1 MESPLSDLN
10 STTERG
16 ARPPARPDATPV
28 AIRAIESRSIDY
40 VPAAER
46 HGRLTDQATIW
57 FAGSA
62 QLLSLSTG
70 AIGIWSGLNLFWTL
84 IALAFG
90 TVLGTIPVAAHASQG
105 PHLGLPQMVQSRPQ
119 FGRYG
124 SLFIW
129 AVAILVYWGYVVFG
143 VNTLGATAHQLD
155 LGPSWV
161 WIVVLGVVAI
171 VFAVYGYDWLHVGQ
185 RIVTVLLVAALAV
198 FTVGAAIGG
207 HIPDGQLTASGTFD
221 LTKFLVVTSAAAV
234 YQLSWAFFVS
244 DYSRYMP
251 AGTRH
256 RSIIAYTA
264 LGAGFGVYWM
274 EALGAIAAA
283 IFPEAGL
290 IGALQ
295 DASDQVFG
303 GLGAVVLILG
313 GVSLVIF
320 TGMCIYGGSLTLIS
334 AADSLRPATTNRAIR
349 IVTILAIG
357 VTATM
362 VGLVIPDDFLN
373 GTFYTVLAVLGYLMA
388 PWTAVNLTDYF
399 LVRRNR
405 YSVREIFNPVGM
417 YGRWNW
423 RGLTAY
429 WVAFAVMIPF
439 MYLTFFQGSIATALN
454 GVDLAFFVGIPVA
467 AVVYWVLC
475 RSLDVER
482 EWAIIPEADRDLD
495 AVAQPI
501 E

>member
-1 MESPLSDLN
+1 METDLSEL
-10 STTERG
+10 ST
-16 ARPPARPDATPV
+16 RPGSPV
-28 AIRAIESRSIDY
+28 AGPSAVAAPIRGIEARSIDY

-46 HGRLTDQATIW
+46 HGRLSDQATIW

-90 TVLGTIPVAAHASQG
+90 TLVGTVPVAAHASQG

-129 AVAILVYWGYVVFG
+129 AVAIAVYWGYVVFG
-143 VNTLGATAHQLD
+143 VNTLGATAHQLKM
-155 LGPSWV
+155 GPSWV
-161 WIVVLGVVAI
+161 WVVALGVVAV
-171 VFAVYGYDWLHVGQ
+171 VFAVYGYDWLHIGQ
-185 RIVTVLLVAALAV
+185 RITTVLLVVALAV
-198 FTVGAAIGG
+198 FTIGAAVGG
-207 HIPDGQLTASGTFD
+207 HIPHGALAATGTFD
-221 LTKFLVVTSAAAV
+221 LTKFLVVASAAAV

-251 AGTRH
+251 ANTKH
-256 RSIIAYTA
+256 RWIIAYTA

-283 IFPEAGL
+283 IFPKSGL
-290 IGALQ
+290 TGALQ

-303 GLGAVVLILG
+303 GLGAIVLILG
-313 GVSLVIF
+313 GISLVIF

-334 AADSLRPATTNRAIR
+334 AADSLRPAPPTRTMRV
-349 IVTILAIG
+349 VTILLIG
-357 VTATM
+357 VTATV
-362 VGLVIPDDFLN
+362 VGLFIPDDFLN

-388 PWTAVNLTDYF
+388 PWTAINLVDYF

-405 YSVREIFNPVGM
+405 YSVREIFNPAGM

-429 WVAFAVMIPF
+429 WVAFVVMIPF
-439 MYLTFFQGSIATALN
+439 MYLTFFQGAIATALN

-467 AVVYWVLC
+467 GVIYWVLC

-482 EWAIIPEADRDLD
+482 EWAIIPTADRDLD
-495 AVAQPI
+495 AVGRPLG
-501 E
+501 

>member
-1 MESPLSDLN
+1 MAETTTSTQRRVPSQAGSDAAAPI
-10 STTERG
+10 RG
-16 ARPPARPDATPV
+16 
-28 AIRAIESRSIDY
+28 IESRSIDY
-40 VPAAER
+40 VPASER
-46 HGRLTDQATIW
+46 HGRLSDQATIW

-84 IALAFG
+84 IALALG

-124 SLFIW
+124 SMFIW
-129 AVAILVYWGYVVFG
+129 AVAVLVYWGYVVFG
-143 VNTLGATAHQLD
+143 VNTMGATAHQLGMGPGWLWMVI
-155 LGPSWV
+155 LG
-161 WIVVLGVVAI
+161 IVAT

-185 RIVTVLLVAALAV
+185 RIVTVLLVVALLI
-198 FTVGAAIGG
+198 FTVGAAVGG
-207 HIPDGQLTASGTFD
+207 HIPAAQLRASGTFN
-221 LTKFLVVTSAAAV
+221 LTNFLVVVSAAAV

-251 AGTRH
+251 ANTSH

-264 LGAGFGVYWM
+264 LGAGIGVYWM

-283 IFPEAGL
+283 VFPKAGL
-290 IGALQ
+290 TGALK

-303 GLGAVVLILG
+303 GLGATVLILG
-313 GVSLVIF
+313 GISLAIF
-320 TGMCIYGGSLTLIS
+320 TGMCVYGGSLTLIS
-334 AADSLRPATTNRAIR
+334 AADSIR
-349 IVTILAIG
+349 RVAPSKVIRVVTILLIA
-357 VTATM
+357 VTAS
-362 VGLVIPDDFLN
+362 VVALFIPDDFLN

-388 PWTAVNLTDYF
+388 PWTAVNLVDYF
-399 LVRRNR
+399 LVRKNR
-405 YSVREIFNPVGM
+405 YSVREIFNPVGI

-429 WVAFAVMIPF
+429 WIAFVVMIPF
-439 MYLTFFQGSIATALN
+439 MYLSFFHGFIAAALN

-467 AVVYWVLC
+467 GALYWLLC

-482 EWAIIPEADRDLD
+482 EWAMIPEADRDLD
-495 AVAQPI
+495 AVARPL